1 MNNAYRVL
9 FETNGGS
16 FIRPAT
22 DLSAGDKITAPA
34 NPVKDG
40 YTFAGWYK
48 DAACTQGW
56 SFSDA
61 IDGDMTL
68 YAKWTGGSAAQ
79 QTTTETAAPTAQ
91 PTTKQ
96 TTAPVQTQS
105 QGTSATTAAPVAT
118 TAAGGQPTLTQ
129 APAPVL
135 GALLGLLAAGVLLRR
150 RE

>member
-48 DAACTQGW
+48 DAACTKAW

-68 YAKWTGGSAAQ
+68 YAKWTGGSSVQ
-79 QTTTETAAPTAQ
+79 QTTTSTTGVTAKPTEK
-91 PTTKQ
+91 PTTVPQ
-96 TTAPVQTQS
+96 QTQS
-105 QGTSATTAAPVAT
+105 TPAATANPTAEQTVSGAT
-118 TAAGGQPTLTQ
+118 PTLTQ
-129 APAPVL
+129 APAPIF